1 MQNSK
6 FDCARRG
13 KSQRYRAAQSRAAH
27 ARAKRAL
34 NGEGMDMRRLVRT
47 LIAATALIYAGQ
59 GAAQAETLRIAG
71 NFAADHSTSK
81 AMELFKTELAKRS
94 GGALTAELFPS
105 MQLGGA
111 RENID
116 AVRAGTI
123 FGTWIGTAF
132 VSRLVPE
139 VEAISLPFLFPDSH
153 TALRIIDG
161 DVGTLLDQK
170 LAAKGFTALGWMEL
184 GARHTTNS
192 KHPIK
197 SLADFKGLKV
207 RMQPNETH
215 LATFR
220 ALGAN
225 PIAMDVKELYSA
237 LQQGVVDGQENPY
250 PIIQANRYFEVQKYV
265 TNTGHFFDFA
275 PIVANKK
282 QFDALKPEQKKALM
296 DSIKAAVTAQREM
309 AAEADRA
316 ALADLKA
323 KSMQFDEVSPE
334 FAADLRKATA
344 GIVEDVKKR
353 VGAELVD
360 RVIAEAHKK

>member
-1 MQNSK
+1 M
-6 FDCARRG
+6 RG
-13 KSQRYRAAQSRAAH
+13 
-27 ARAKRAL
+27 
-34 NGEGMDMRRLVRT
+34 LVRT
-47 LIAATALIYAGQ
+47 LVAATALMWVVQG
-59 GAAQAETLRIAG
+59 GAAAETLRIAG

-81 AMELFKTELAKRS
+81 AMEIFKAELKKRS
-94 GGALTAELFPS
+94 GGALEADLFPG

-111 RENID
+111 KENVD

-139 VEAISLPFLFPDSH
+139 VESISLPFLFPDTP
-153 TALRIIDG
+153 TALRVIDG

-170 LAAKGFTALGWMEL
+170 LGAKGFAALGWMVL

-197 SLADFKGLKV
+197 TLADFKGLKV

-275 PIVANKK
+275 PVVANKK
-282 QFDALKPEQKKALM
+282 QFDALKPEHKKALVE
-296 DSIKAAVTAQREM
+296 SIKIAVAAQRDM
-309 AAEADRA
+309 AEKADKEALD
-316 ALADLKA
+316 DLKA
-323 KSMQFDEVSPE
+323 KGMQFDPVSPE
-334 FAADLRKATA
+334 LAADLRKATA
-344 GIVEDVKKR
+344 HVVDDVKKR

-360 RVIAEAHKK
+360 RVIAEAQKK

>member
-1 MQNSK
+1 
-6 FDCARRG
+6 
-13 KSQRYRAAQSRAAH
+13 
-27 ARAKRAL
+27 
-34 NGEGMDMRRLVRT
+34 MRKLAGA
-47 LIAATALIYAGQ
+47 LIAAAALALAAS
-59 GAAQAETLRIAG
+59 GAAQAQTLRIAG
-71 NFAADHSTSK
+71 NFAPDHSTSK
-81 AMELFKTELAKRS
+81 AMEIFKTELAKRS
-94 GGALTAELFPS
+94 GGALNADLFPG

-111 RENID
+111 RENVD

-139 VEAISLPFLFPDSH
+139 VEAISLPFLFPDSR

-161 DVGTLLDQK
+161 EVGTLLDEK
-170 LAAKGFTALGWMEL
+170 LAAKGFVALGWMEL

-197 SLADFKGLKV
+197 AMADFKGLKV

-282 QFDALKPEQKKALM
+282 QFDALKPEHKTALM
-296 DSIKAAVTAQREM
+296 EAMKVAVTAQREM

-323 KSMQFDEVSPE
+323 KGMQFDEVSPE
-334 FAADLRKATA
+334 FAAELRKATA
-344 GIVEDVKKR
+344 DVVEGVKKR

>member
-1 MQNSK
+1 
-6 FDCARRG
+6 
-13 KSQRYRAAQSRAAH
+13 
-27 ARAKRAL
+27 
-34 NGEGMDMRRLVRT
+34 LV
-47 LIAATALIYAGQ
+47 AVTALMWVALG
-59 GAAQAETLRIAG
+59 GAAAETLRIAG

-81 AMELFKTELAKRS
+81 AMEIFKEELKKRS
-94 GGALTAELFPS
+94 GGALDADLFPS

-111 RENID
+111 KENID

-139 VEAISLPFLFPDSH
+139 VESISLPFLFPNTP
-153 TALRIIDG
+153 TALRVIDG
-161 DVGTLLDQK
+161 DVGALLDQK
-170 LAAKGFTALGWMEL
+170 LGAKGFAALGWMVL

-197 SLADFKGLKV
+197 TLGDFKGLKV

-275 PIVANKK
+275 PVVANKK
-282 QFDALKPEQKKALM
+282 QFDALKPEHKKAVVE
-296 DSIKAAVTAQREM
+296 SIKVAVAAQRDM
-309 AAEADRA
+309 AEKADKEA
-316 ALADLKA
+316 LEDLKA
-323 KSMQFDEVSPE
+323 KGMQFDPVSPE
-334 FAADLRKATA
+334 LAADLRKSTA
-344 GIVEDVKKR
+344 HVVDDVKKR
-353 VGAELVD
+353 VGADVVD
-360 RVIAEAHKK
+360 RVIAEAQKK